1 MVPFHE
7 FLDLSFED
15 REGKTPY
22 IVTVERDKTLS
33 RLTVSAEIVTLAAE
47 RQQLWSQLREL
58 AGVLPSESLR
68 ERLTADI
75 EAKYEVQLAA
85 VRAEYEAKIAE
96 LPKTIAKKMAD
107 ALLRGAGKSVM
118 EKVASTNGRP
128 PEPMPSAPPK
138 PDVQTE
144 RPSTAVASPAS
155 LARNES
161 VATAV
166 AESDDLTI
174 DPSIDSERCTT
185 CNECINL
192 NSKLFAY
199 NGDKQATIKD
209 AAAGTFAQLVTAAE
223 RCPVSAIH
231 PGTPRNPK
239 EKDLAKWLKRAEP
252 FS

>member
-7 FLDLSFED
+7 FLELSFED

-33 RLTVSAEIVTLAAE
+33 RLSVSAEIVTLAAE
-47 RQQLWSQLREL
+47 RQQLWAQLREL
-58 AGVLPSESLR
+58 AGVLPSASLR

-75 EAKYEVQLAA
+75 EAKYEAQLAA

-107 ALLRGAGKSVM
+107 ALLRGAGMAVM
-118 EKVASTNGRP
+118 NKLASSNGRSS
-128 PEPMPSAPPK
+128 EPMRPIPPK
-138 PDVQTE
+138 PEVQPE
-144 RPSTAVASPAS
+144 RPVTADSSLVRNVA
-155 LARNES
+155 

-192 NSKLFAY
+192 NGKLFAY

-239 EKDLAKWLKRAEP
+239 EKDLAKWLERAKP
-252 FS
+252 FN